1 MPKDELFIILHNIR
15 SVLNVGAIFRTADA
29 VGASKIFLCGYTPT
43 PEDNRIKKTTL
54 GAEKFVPW
62 EKHLQTWR
70 VLEKLKEDGV
80 QIVALERF
88 DKLTASK
95 LKIRTQNIFS
105 FKPKFPL
112 VLVLGN
118 EVKGLSLQILKY
130 ADKIIAIPMYGQKE
144 SLNVS
149 VAFGIVAY
157 KIIENKK

>member
-43 PEDNRIKKTTL
+43 PEDNRIKKTAL

>member
-43 PEDNRIKKTTL
+43 PEDNRIKKTAL

-62 EKHLQTWR
+62 EKYLQTWR

-80 QIVALERF
+80 QIAALERF

-112 VLVLGN
+112 ALVLGN
-118 EVKGLSLQILKY
+118 EVKGLSPQILKY
-130 ADKIIAIPMYGQKE
+130 CDKKISIPMYGKKE
-144 SLNVS
+144 NLNVA
-149 VAFGIVAY
+149 VAFGVAVY
-157 KIIENKK
+157 QLIK